1 MLRRVTAVGG
11 LFAMLIVGGCG
22 GGKPWESVHTVR
34 GVVTHKGKPVKD
46 AELAFFPATEE
57 GFPEAVRPWAKT
69 NENGEFTVSTYNNG
83 DGAPA
88 GRYKVTVVHHE
99 IVISKGA
106 MGTKPN
112 DLPKKYA
119 NKDTTDLTAIVE
131 RGETNLPEF
140 ELK

>member
-1 MLRRVTAVGG
+1 
-11 LFAMLIVGGCG
+11 MLIFGGCG